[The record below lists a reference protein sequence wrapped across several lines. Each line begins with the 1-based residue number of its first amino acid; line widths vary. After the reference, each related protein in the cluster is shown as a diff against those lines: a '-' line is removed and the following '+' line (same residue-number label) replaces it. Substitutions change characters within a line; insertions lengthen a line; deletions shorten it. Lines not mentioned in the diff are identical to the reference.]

1 MIETREWRDNQVSIQ
16 AGAFV
21 AMPVVGIVLVLRP
34 QLADIVLVAA
44 CLTTAALRRSYVRYQ
59 QLRWT

>member
-16 AGAFV
+16 VGAFV

-34 QLADIVLVAA
+34 QFADIVLVAA
-44 CLTTAALRRSYVRYQ
+44 GLTTAALRRSYVRYQ
-59 QLRWT
+59 WLRWT